1 MVNGMRKYWI
11 QNEKSPLPALAG
23 ANFDPDA
30 CDFCRETEFAAIDQ
44 YVWQDDYRCEARAYV
59 TRGADVLNVLMCA
72 KEKTIHVEAKRF
84 NDPVCRDSCLEFFL
98 QPVSGDDRYVNF
110 EVNAAGIALIGI
122 GKGRHGRALLPALPE
137 NMEIQASRHAGEW
150 WAVRYRVPFTLLK
163 KLFGKLPDARMRG
176 NFYTCDETIHPH
188 FGTWNPVASDQPDFH
203 RPECFGEL
211 EFVTGK

>member
-1 MVNGMRKYWI
+1 M
-11 QNEKSPLPALAG
+11 
-23 ANFDPDA
+23 
-30 CDFCRETEFAAIDQ
+30 
-44 YVWQDDYRCEARAYV
+44 
-59 TRGADVLNVLMCA
+59 
-72 KEKTIHVEAKRF
+72 
-84 NDPVCRDSCLEFFL
+84 
-98 QPVSGDDRYVNF
+98 NF

-163 KLFGKLPDARMRG
+163 KLFGKQSDARMRG